1 MGEELQT
8 LGAEAHPQPWEICL
22 LVDFLCCDQQARG
35 TQQVRKS
42 SDWLPC
48 ELYLLDL

>member
-1 MGEELQT
+1 MGEALQT

-22 LVDFLCCDQQARG
+22 LVAFLCYDQQARG
-35 TQQVRKS
+35 MQQVRKS

-48 ELYLLDL
+48 EL